1 MRIKKERE
9 DNEIIFIAY
18 DKYDANSACKKTLV
32 YITVHPGHNLAA

>member
-18 DKYDANSACKKTLV
+18 DKYDANSACKKNV
-32 YITVHPGHNLAA
+32 S